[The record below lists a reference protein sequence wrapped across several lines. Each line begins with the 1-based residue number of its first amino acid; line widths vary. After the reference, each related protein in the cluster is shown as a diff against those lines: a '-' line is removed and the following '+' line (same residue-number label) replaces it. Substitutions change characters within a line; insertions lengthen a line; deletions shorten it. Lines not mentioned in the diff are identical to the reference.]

1 MSILAF
7 VTAVATMLCLSLAMA
22 RHHRDL
28 FGRSPGRPR
37 QLLYRLLG
45 ILGTALCLL
54 LNLRDGGGEIGMVT
68 ALGQLMGAGI
78 LVGLLLARV
87 ATAGMNNSRR

>member
-7 VTAVATMLCLSLAMA
+7 VTAVAAMLCFSLAMA

-28 FGRSPGRPR
+28 FGRSPSRHR
-37 QLLYRLLG
+37 QWLFRLLG
-45 ILGTALCLL
+45 VLGTALCLL
-54 LNLRDGGGEIGMVT
+54 PNLRDGGSEISVVT
-68 ALGQLMGAGI
+68 ALGQLMAAGI

-87 ATAGMNNSRR
+87 SAAGSRHSRG

>member
-1 MSILAF
+1 
-7 VTAVATMLCLSLAMA
+7 MLCLSLAMA

-28 FGRSPGRPR
+28 FGRSPSRPR

-68 ALGQLMGAGI
+68 AMGQLMGAGI

>member
-7 VTAVATMLCLSLAMA
+7 VTAVAAMLCLSLAMA

-28 FGRSPGRPR
+28 FGRPPSRPR

-54 LNLRDGGGEIGMVT
+54 LNLRDGGIGMVT